1 MFKGFFTA
9 LITPFRDGAIDE
21 RAYRD
26 LIEWQIAEGINGLVP
41 CGTTGESPTLS
52 HDEHHRAVEICVD
65 QAKGRVPVI
74 AGAGSNST
82 AEAISLTKH
91 AKASGATAALH
102 VMPYYNKPTQA
113 GMYEH
118 FKAINDAVDI
128 PVLIYNIPP
137 RSVVNMT
144 VETMARLSKLKNI
157 KGVKDATAD
166 LTRPTQMR
174 IAAGPGFCQM
184 SGEDGTALAFFAQGG
199 HGCISVSSN
208 VAPRQCVEVY
218 KTWESGNAQ
227 KALDLFTKLM
237 PLHDVMFVETN
248 PMPVKYAAS
257 LMGKCTGEMR
267 LPMVPPLP
275 ASKERIEKVMRE
287 LGLIR

>member
-1 MFKGFFTA
+1 MFKGYFTA
-9 LITPFRDGAIDE
+9 LITPFRQGKVDE
-21 RAYRD
+21 AAYRA
-26 LIEWQIAEGINGLVP
+26 LIDWQIAKGIGGLVP

-52 HDEHHRAVEICVD
+52 HDEHHRVVEICIE

-82 AEAISLTKH
+82 AEAVEFTRH
-91 AKASGATAALH
+91 AKKAGATAALH

-113 GMYEH
+113 GLYEH

-144 VETMARLSKLKNI
+144 VETMTRLSKLKNI
-157 KGVKDATAD
+157 VGVKDATAD
-166 LTRPTQMR
+166 LARPTLMR
-174 IAAGPGFCQM
+174 IAAGPDFCQM

-199 HGCISVSSN
+199 HGCISVTSN

-218 KTWESGNAQ
+218 KAWADGDFK
-227 KALDLFTKLM
+227 KALDLHTRLM
-237 PLHDVMFVETN
+237 TLHDAMFVETN
-248 PMPVKYAAS
+248 PMPVKYAAG
-257 LMGKCTGEMR
+257 LLGKCTGELR
-267 LPMVPPLP
+267 LPMVTPLP
-275 ASKERIEKVMRE
+275 GSRERIEAAMRGV
-287 LGLIR
+287 GLIP